1 MQDIDKEIGGLRMNL
16 IVAVDK
22 NWAIG
27 FKGKLLVTI
36 PDDHK
41 LFREETIGKVVV
53 MGRKTL
59 ESLPGGKPLP
69 GRTNI
74 VLTSNRDF
82 KMKDLLVYHTFEELV
97 EHLKGYREEDIYVIG
112 GESIYRQFL
121 PICKMAHVTYIDYAY
136 QADVYFPNLD
146 EEKDWILEMES
157 EEQTYFNLIYA
168 FKKYVRR

>member
-1 MQDIDKEIGGLRMNL
+1 MNL

-41 LFREETIGKVVV
+41 LFRQETLGKVVV

-59 ESLPGGKPLP
+59 ESLPGGRPLP

-82 KMKDLLVYHTFEELV
+82 KGKDVLVFHTMEELM
-97 EHLKGYREEDIYVIG
+97 EHLKSCREEDIYIIG

-121 PICKMAHVTYIDYAY
+121 PVCKTAHVTFIDYAY
-136 QADVYFPNLD
+136 QADVYFPDLD
-146 EEKDWILEMES
+146 KEKGWMLELES
-157 EEQTYFNLIYA
+157 EEQTYFNLIYT
-168 FKKYVRR
+168 FRKYVRR